1 MKTLVRRSV
10 SIMILND
17 DVPVLVGDTVEIY
30 SPPKYLIDNAHGE
43 IVLYENVTPP
53 DNYRG
58 NMFCFDGS
66 KWAPNP
72 NWRGE
77 KLLKSKR

>member
-10 SIMILND
+10 SIMVLKD
-17 DVPVLVGDTVEIY
+17 DVPVSMGGTIEIY
-30 SPPKYLIDNAHGE
+30 SPPRYLIDNSLGE
-43 IVLYENVTPP
+43 IELYENVTPP
-53 DNYRG
+53 DNYKG
-58 NMFCFDGS
+58 NMFCFDGKTWS
-66 KWAPNP
+66 PNP